1 MVTRVRWRELQ
12 SREGE
17 GGLRERRQGI
27 RTPPPPRIISILHRR
42 LLPSLSWVT
51 VLVIVI
57 GWP

>member
-27 RTPPPPRIISILHRR
+27 RASPCPRIISILHRR

-51 VLVIVI
+51 VLVTEI